1 MRITSV
7 RLVSVAALAW
17 LCTAGCAVNPVTG
30 RQELALF
37 SVSPSQEIQ
46 LGKEAFPKAVQ
57 QMGGEYADKQ
67 LAGYVNS
74 VGLRVAR
81 VSERPEMPYE
91 FRVLNDSTP
100 NAFALPGGYI
110 AITRGL
116 LASLENEAQLAA
128 VLGHE
133 VGHVTARDSVQGMQR
148 GTLLNV
154 GLAVLSAATGSSAYG
169 TAATQAGQ
177 LAAGLLDNRFS
188 RDQERQADRLGVDYM
203 VRAGYNPRGSIQL
216 QEFFYRT
223 VEGGAE
229 PMWLT
234 GLFRTHPFSKERMQD
249 LQAYVA
255 QRYPAQTADS
265 RFVPNAQPFQRA
277 IAGLKTTAKGYE
289 LYDKAREQEAQGDVS
304 GAIATYLQAAAA
316 APDQSLIL
324 TGLGLAYLR
333 AQDVRAARPHFA
345 RAVQLDDNYYL
356 SRLGLGMVHL
366 ELNEIPAAVGHLQ
379 KSMDLLP
386 TDRGGYLLA
395 TGYEKQG
402 RTAQALE
409 LYEQIAKAYPQSSV
423 GQAAARKVTEMRG
436 K

>member
-1 MRITSV
+1 
-7 RLVSVAALAW
+7 
-17 LCTAGCAVNPVTG
+17 
-30 RQELALF
+30 
-37 SVSPSQEIQ
+37 
-46 LGKEAFPKAVQ
+46 
-57 QMGGEYADKQ
+57 
-67 LAGYVNS
+67 
-74 VGLRVAR
+74 
-81 VSERPEMPYE
+81 
-91 FRVLNDSTP
+91 
-100 NAFALPGGYI
+100 
-110 AITRGL
+110 
-116 LASLENEAQLAA
+116 
-128 VLGHE
+128 

-265 RFVPNAQPFQRA
+265 RFVLNAQPFQRA